1 MNFKDLKNPPKKYR
15 PAPFWSWN
23 EKLSV
28 EETVNQINEMEKAG
42 IGGYFMH
49 ARGGL
54 QTEYMSDE
62 WFQNIKA
69 SLEAGGEKGMLSW
82 GYDENGWPSGFGSGA
97 VNGLGVKYQQKY
109 LRYEETDEPVNN
121 EFTIINIEK
130 DGKNLHF
137 YYEVNPFYV
146 DTLDGEVIDEFI
158 KSTHQKYLETLGE
171 DFGKMTGFFTDEP
184 QVSRDGFPWSFI
196 LEREYMKA
204 YGEPLAPQLEGLF
217 FETENCCKVRYNY
230 WKLVRDLF
238 AENYMARIYAWC
250 KDNGSKLTGHMVI
263 EEGFYNHV
271 FANGC
276 CMPPYEYMDI
286 PGMDHLGRT
295 HASIQTEM
303 QLSSVANQLGKK
315 QILSETFALC
325 GWNVS
330 FEELRD
336 IYEHQMVHGIN
347 YLCQHLEGYTLRG
360 IRKRDYPASLFKHQ
374 PWWGEYRTFND
385 MVSRI
390 GMLVAEGEI
399 NYEVLVIHTV
409 ESAWLTLEFGVRQTE
424 TCDKMLATMTA
435 LEQAQIQY
443 HLGDGRIMERYGS
456 VDGDKLKVGTQKYS
470 VVVVPPCTCLSKNT
484 YDLLNQFK
492 ANGGTVIFVDQVPS
506 MIDGVETDCF
516 ETLAK
521 DCAVV
526 SNTELAATVPNAV
539 KRVNLLG
546 EEADTK
552 PVITLVR
559 DFSDRKMSMYYF
571 FNNSNEYHRVTAE
584 IKGNSVTVFDTL
596 TGEEV
601 PAVYDK
607 QDDVVKVD
615 CELHPKGSKI
625 FFVYSSDDYGSAK
638 ADEKELKPLTE
649 ELKGEWEIKT
659 ENNALTLD
667 YCDVYFDGELYAEN
681 LPISDVQ
688 EKACEFGRMVKT
700 DVVFKFDVKD
710 DSFKNCKLA
719 VETPEIF
726 DIFVNGTKIEK
737 NIDGFYFDRA
747 FETVDIRKYVT
758 KGLNEIK
765 LSCDFVQSQAVYEN
779 MKNSLIFESEKN
791 KLSYDMEIEAVY
803 VVGDFAVF
811 SDADWKY
818 VERRGVVT
826 DGNLTISKQPAVVL
840 DGDIVPQGYPF
851 FAGSVVFKK
860 KINLSKDEI
869 ENRSVAFAKRCS
881 SVTSVKINGKDAGSI
896 MWQPYTVDLSGL
908 LKEGEN
914 EIEITVTGT
923 LRNLLGP
930 FHLKSGESYAV
941 GPRQFFHFSPI
952 WSRPAWSTGL
962 NADWIDSYCFVEFG
976 MFF

>member
-1 MNFKDLKNPPKKYR
+1 MNFKNLKNPPKKYR

-54 QTEYMSDE
+54 QTEYMSEE

-69 SLEAGGEKGMLSW
+69 SIECGGEKGMLSW
-82 GYDENGWPSGFGSGA
+82 GYDENGWPSGFGSGV
-97 VNGLGVKYQQKY
+97 VNGMGIKYQQKY
-109 LRYEETDEPVNN
+109 LRYKETDEPITD

-130 DGKNLHF
+130 DGRFLHF

-184 QVSRDGFPWSFI
+184 QVSRNGFPWSFI

-204 YGEPLAPQLEGLF
+204 YGEPLAPQLECIF
-217 FETENCCKVRYNY
+217 FETENSSKVRYNY

-238 AENYMARIYAWC
+238 AENFMARIYAWC
-250 KDNGSKLTGHMVI
+250 KDNGSRLTGHMVI
-263 EEGFYNHV
+263 EEGFYSHI

-276 CMPPYEYMDI
+276 CMPPYEYMDV
-286 PGMDHLGRT
+286 PGMDHLGRS

-374 PWWGEYRTFND
+374 PWWKEYRTFND

-399 NYEVLVIHTV
+399 NYNVLVLHTI
-409 ESAWLTLEFGVRQTE
+409 ESAWLTIEFGKPQSEV
-424 TCDKMLATMTA
+424 CNDMLSTMTA

-456 VDGDKLKVGTQKYS
+456 VEGQRLKVGTQKYS
-470 VVVVPPCTCLSKNT
+470 VVVVPPCTCLGKST
-484 YDLLNQFK
+484 YNLLAQFK
-492 ANGGTVIFVDQVPS
+492 ENGGTIIFVNNVPS

-516 ETLAK
+516 EFLAEG
-521 DCAVV
+521 CPVV
-526 SNTELAATVPNAV
+526 SFADLGATVPETA
-539 KRVNLLG
+539 KRVKLLG

-559 DFSDRKMSMYYF
+559 DFSDRNMSMYYF
-571 FNNSNEYHRVTAE
+571 FNNSNDYHRVTAE
-584 IKGNSVTVFDTL
+584 FKGKSACVFDTL
-596 TGEEV
+596 TGEEI
-601 PAVYDK
+601 PAAFEACGDN
-607 QDDVVKVD
+607 VKVD
-615 CELHPKGSKI
+615 CELFPKGSRI
-625 FFVYSSDDYGSAK
+625 FFVFDDEARLTGDATEN
-638 ADEKELKPLTE
+638 ALKPLNE
-649 ELKGEWEIKT
+649 SLKGEWAISSDD
-659 ENNALTLD
+659 NALTLD
-667 YCDVYFDGELYAEN
+667 YCDLYFDGELNAQN

-688 EKACEFGRMVKT
+688 EKACSFERMVKT
-700 DVVFKFDVKD
+700 DVVYKFEVRENGFNK
-710 DSFKNCKLA
+710 CKLV

-726 DIFVNGTKIEK
+726 DIFVNGEAIAK
-737 NIDGFYFDRA
+737 NVEGFYRDTA
-747 FETVDIRKYVT
+747 FKVIDIRKYV
-758 KGLNEIK
+758 KQGSNEIK
-765 LSCDFVQSQAVYEN
+765 LSCEFVQSEAVYEN
-779 MKNSLIFESEKN
+779 MKKSLVFESEKN
-791 KLSYDMEIEAVY
+791 KLTYDMEIEAVY
-803 VVGDFAVF
+803 LIGDFAVN
-811 SDADWKY
+811 SDDEWVY
-818 VERRGVVT
+818 GERRGVATNGNFFITEQKATVT
-826 DGNLTISKQPAVVL
+826 

-851 FAGSVVFKK
+851 FAGEVTFKK
-860 KINLSKDEI
+860 VINLSKDELA
-869 ENRSVAFAKRCS
+869 NRSIEFAKRCS
-881 SVTSVKINGKDAGSI
+881 SVTSVKINGKDAGKI
-896 MWQPYTVDLSGL
+896 LWQPYKLSVGDL
-908 LKEGEN
+908 LKEGDN

-941 GPRQFFHFSPI
+941 GPRQFFHCSPI
-952 WSRPAWSTGL
+952 WGRPAFSTGL
-962 NADWIDSYCFVEFG
+962 NADWTDSYCFVEFG
-976 MFF
+976 LFF